1 MAAVAPLIEYHR
13 RDLLHSRGVVPFERH
28 LVTQNQKPPPL
39 VVADQRALATLFA
52 LPWRA
57 GPATLVVQN
66 VGGALVLESGGAFEE
81 EAPPAKKALPTTPA
95 ERTKAALLACT
106 ALAKE
111 SQTSLTERRREEAR
125 YAERCARQLAPSN
138 DDDDSY
144 EPPPHEPYARVRRW
158 RLGDLQL
165 LSGSDCALL
174 GGGCALRLSTLSALQ
189 SSSQKRLA
197 ALDCWLD
204 AILTG
209 APRVALCLSN
219 DEGLVVGGRI
229 VDVCEVPHTLAG
241 RGEQALFDIRT
252 INEDAI

>member
-13 RDLLHSRGVVPFERH
+13 RDLLHSRGVVPFQRE
-28 LVTQNQKPPPL
+28 LVAPNEKPPPL
-39 VVADQRALATLFA
+39 IVADQRALATLFA

-81 EAPPAKKALPTTPA
+81 EPPPAKKALPTTPA
-95 ERTKAALLACT
+95 ERTKAALEACT

-111 SQTSLTERRREEAR
+111 SQTSLTERRREEAL
-125 YAERCARQLAPSN
+125 YAERCARQLAPAN
-138 DDDDSY
+138 DDDDTY
-144 EPPPHEPYARVRRW
+144 EVKQHEPYARVRRW
-158 RLGDLQL
+158 RLGDLSL
-165 LSGSDCALL
+165 LSGSDCTLV
-174 GGGCALRLSTLSALQ
+174 GGCALRLSTISALQ
-189 SSSQKRLA
+189 SSQQKRLA

-229 VDVCEVPHTLAG
+229 VDVCEVPVSYTHLRAHET
-241 RGEQALFDIRT
+241 
-252 INEDAI
+252 